1 MKKIIIAVAIIA
13 TIGAIYLT
21 QDKPKPEPALA
32 LVKGKFAFC
41 GASGAELTG
50 QDNRSAG
57 QEVLRGQI
65 NMSCN
70 GWRFNS

>member
-50 QDNRSAG
+50 QHN
-57 QEVLRGQI
+57 
-65 NMSCN
+65 
-70 GWRFNS
+70 